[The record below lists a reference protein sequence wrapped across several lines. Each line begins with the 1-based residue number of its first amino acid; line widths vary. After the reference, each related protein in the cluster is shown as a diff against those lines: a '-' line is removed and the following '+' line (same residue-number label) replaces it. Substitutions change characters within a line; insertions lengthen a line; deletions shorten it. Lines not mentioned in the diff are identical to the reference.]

1 MQFGIPTVIE
11 SAVIVNDTINLFL
24 ENLQKEGKSNG
35 ILNNLINNDNYEEI
49 KKTLNPK
56 NYNLVVTP
64 KEIDDLIR

>member
-1 MQFGIPTVIE
+1 MQFVIPTVIE